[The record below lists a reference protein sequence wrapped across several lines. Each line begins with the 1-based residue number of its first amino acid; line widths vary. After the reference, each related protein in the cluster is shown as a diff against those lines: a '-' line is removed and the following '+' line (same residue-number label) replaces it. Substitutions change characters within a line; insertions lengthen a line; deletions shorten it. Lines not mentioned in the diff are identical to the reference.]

1 VKVLQNQGR
10 IKNCRDNEEDEGR
23 INTDMLHRFVIV
35 GGPLVQ
41 AGDNMQN
48 QLLQNVIVTL
58 LFWLNYL
65 ILLRPGAYS
74 QSPPNKLGKLR
85 EHSPL

>member
-10 IKNCRDNEEDEGR
+10 IKNCRDHEEDEGR

-41 AGDNMQN
+41 AGDSMQN
-48 QLLQNVIVTL
+48 QLQQNVTVTL

-65 ILLRPGAYS
+65 ILLYPVAYS
-74 QSPPNKLGKLR
+74 QK
-85 EHSPL
+85 PLKAS